1 MKDKLTQMPTISEIR
16 AAVVPLAGKYG
27 LDRVFLF
34 GSYAR
39 NEATPDSDVDLL
51 VESDSLQSMADF
63 IRLQEAFNVAIGKET
78 DVVDASVLTK
88 QTRAAKR
95 FRNNIEKDKVILY
108 ERTE

>member
-39 NEATPDSDVDLL
+39 GDATSHSDIDFRINRGALRGIQIGGLYEDLQEILERPIDLL
-51 VESDSLQSMADF
+51 TTEQLSNDF
-63 IRLQEAFNVAIGKET
+63 LDGIKE
-78 DVVDASVLTK
+78 
-88 QTRAAKR
+88 
-95 FRNNIEKDKVILY
+95 EEILIY
-108 ERTE
+108 AQ